1 MPNIGS
7 NTLLT
12 HAVVLTI
19 LTVCLFPYGGKAAG
33 IGVSGPQRLCEG
45 SSLQAVKADSGY
57 TSYLWSTG
65 ERGQTIYVNTGGTY
79 VVYATNGAGSLDSGR
94 ITIRDVPK
102 PHPFIGNGRQ
112 YLCEGDV
119 AALQAPDQFVW
130 YRWNTGD
137 TTRSISISTNGV
149 FRVTV
154 MDTNGC
160 IGSSDSLLVE
170 FLPVPTSRVNGP
182 NAACR
187 GSEVTYVADDVPGA
201 TYSWNVVGGTIISGQ
216 NTRIVRVRWNTSG
229 QVELTTSL
237 VRPDAQ
243 VCSSVAQYYVRVGA
257 RLRPELLFERR
268 NICEGDSTELRVG
281 NGYRSYQWN
290 TGDTTSTIF
299 VSASGLY
306 WVDLVDSSG
315 CTGTSDSL
323 EVFVHPLPIVE
334 ITGPR
339 IVCQGE
345 LFTLSAT
352 PGIAIYQWNTG
363 ERTASIQVTSSGV
376 YQVIATTLDNCSD
389 TAQFE
394 VLAGASPTATI
405 DSLVQ
410 LGPTIVNT
418 TSQTTIVLQNTGTTP
433 FSIMDISFVPPMN
446 ELRMLTPTLPR
457 LLDPGRSVS
466 IVLAW
471 SPTVIGTTSVRMLCT
486 LLSDCSATLST
497 TLTASAIDAP
507 PPATLL
513 FSLPDTTVAA
523 GTTVYLPISVTVEGA
538 MDDSEA
544 VDVEGM
550 IRFKR
555 TLLASR
561 GVSSGLYISESVDDT
576 VRRVQFRVL
585 DVHPSRSLRVT
596 DLIVETMLDIPPFTA
611 LNFESITISPA
622 GSHPVRT
629 NDGSC
634 TITTCFLEGRMV
646 RFLQPLRIERLRIDD
661 ADFIELDVLTQ
672 ERGSH
677 SIVLHA
683 MDGRS
688 VASST
693 FEHTSDIAET
703 HTVHM
708 PRRTLAHGLYF
719 IQLTSPFE
727 VRTIPVLLHE

>member
-1 MPNIGS
+1 M
-7 NTLLT
+7 LT
-12 HAVVLTI
+12 HAVILTI
-19 LTVCLFPYGGKAAG
+19 LAVCLFPCGGVAAG
-33 IGVSGPQRLCEG
+33 IGVSGPQLMCDG

-57 TSYLWSTG
+57 TNYLWSTG
-65 ERGQTIYVNTGGTY
+65 ERGQTIYVNAGGTY

-102 PHPFIGNGRQ
+102 PYPFIGNGRQ

-119 AALQAPDQFVW
+119 ASLQAPDQFEW

-137 TTRSISISTNGV
+137 STRTISISANGV

-160 IGSSDSLLVE
+160 IGSSDSLVVE

-187 GSEVTYVADDVPGA
+187 GSEVNYTADDVPGA
-201 TYSWNVVGGTIISGQ
+201 VYSWNVVGGTIISGQ
-216 NTRIVRVRWNTSG
+216 NTRNVRVRWNASG

-237 VRPDAQ
+237 ARPDAQ
-243 VCSSVAQYYVRVGA
+243 LCSSVAQYYVRVGA
-257 RLRPELLFERR
+257 RLRPELLFDRR
-268 NICEGDSTELRVG
+268 NICAGDSTELRVG
-281 NGYRSYQWN
+281 NGYRSYLWN

-299 VSASGLY
+299 VSASGVY

-315 CTGTSDSL
+315 CAGTSDSL
-323 EVFVHPLPIVE
+323 EVFVHALPIVE

-339 IVCQGE
+339 IVCPGE
-345 LFTLSAT
+345 LFSLSAT

-363 ERTASIQVTSSGV
+363 ERTPSIQVSSAGV
-376 YQVIATTLDNCSD
+376 YQVIATTLENCSD

-394 VLAGASPTATI
+394 VLAGATPTATI
-405 DSLVQ
+405 DSLVL

-418 TSQTTIVLQNTGTTP
+418 TSQTTVVLQNTGTAP
-433 FSIMDISFVPPMN
+433 FSIMGVSFVPPMN
-446 ELRMLTPTLPR
+446 ELRILDPSLPQ
-457 LLDPGRSVS
+457 LVDPGRSVS
-466 IVLAW
+466 IVLEW
-471 SPTVIGTTSVRMLCT
+471 RPTSVGTTSLRILCD
-486 LLSDCSATLST
+486 LLSDCST
-497 TLTASAIDAP
+497 TLRASVIATAIDAP

-523 GTTVYLPISVTVEGA
+523 GTTVYLPISVAVAGD
-538 MDDSEA
+538 MDEA
-544 VDVEGM
+544 EAIDVEGM

-555 TLLASR
+555 TLLVSR

-585 DVHPSRSLRVT
+585 DVHPARSQRVT

-622 GSHPVRT
+622 GSHPLRT
-629 NDGSC
+629 TDGSC

-646 RFLQPLRIERLRIDD
+646 RFLQPLSIERLRTYES
-661 ADFIELDVLTQ
+661 DFIELDVLTQ

-677 SIVLHA
+677 TVALYAI
-683 MDGRS
+683 DGCS
-688 VASST
+688 VATTT
-693 FEHTSDIAET
+693 FEHSSDVVET

-708 PRRTLAHGLYF
+708 PRQTLARGLYF

-727 VRTIPVLLHE
+727 TRTIPVLLHE

>member
-1 MPNIGS
+1 M
-7 NTLLT
+7 T
-12 HAVVLTI
+12 HAVVFTI

-33 IGVSGPQRLCEG
+33 IGVTGLQHVCEG
-45 SSLQAVKADSGY
+45 SSLQAVRADSGY
-57 TSYLWSTG
+57 TNYQWNTG
-65 ERGQTIYVNTGGTY
+65 ERGQTIYVNAGGTY

-112 YLCEGDV
+112 YLCQGDV

-137 TTRSISISTNGV
+137 TTRSISISANGV

-160 IGSSDSLLVE
+160 IGSSDSLVAE

-187 GSEVTYVADDVPGA
+187 GSEVTYVADDVPVA
-201 TYSWNVVGGTIISGQ
+201 TYSWNVVGGTIVSGQ
-216 NTRIVRVRWNTSG
+216 NTRIVRVRWNASG

-237 VRPDAQ
+237 ARPDAQ
-243 VCSSVAQYYVRVGA
+243 LCSSVAQFYVRVGA
-257 RLRPELLFERR
+257 KLRPELLFDRR

-281 NGYRSYQWN
+281 NGYRSYLWN

-299 VSASGLY
+299 VSTSGMY

-315 CTGTSDSL
+315 CGGTSDSL

-339 IVCQGE
+339 IVCPGE

-352 PGIAIYQWNTG
+352 SGIAIYQWSTG
-363 ERTASIQVTSSGV
+363 DRTPSIQVASAGV
-376 YQVIATTLDNCSD
+376 YRVIATTLDNCSD

-394 VLAGASPTATI
+394 VLAGATPTATT
-405 DSLVQ
+405 DSLVR

-418 TSQTTIVLQNTGTTP
+418 VSQTTVVLQNRGTTP
-433 FSIMDISFVPPMN
+433 FSIMGIMVVPPMN
-446 ELRMLTPTLPR
+446 ELRILSPTLPR
-457 LLDPGRSVS
+457 LVEPNRSVS
-466 IVLAW
+466 IVLEW
-471 SPTVIGTTSVRMLCT
+471 LPTSVGTSSFRMLFD
-486 LLSDCSATLST
+486 LLSDCST
-497 TLTASAIDAP
+497 TLNTSMVAMAIDAP

-523 GTTVYLPISVTVEGA
+523 GTTVYLPISVAVEGV
-538 MDDSEA
+538 MDENET

-555 TLLASR
+555 TLLVSR

-576 VRRVQFRVL
+576 VRRIQFRVL
-585 DVHPSRSLRVT
+585 DVHPARSQHVT

-611 LNFESITISPA
+611 LNFESITISPS
-622 GSHPVRT
+622 GSHPLRT
-629 NDGSC
+629 IDGSC

-646 RFLQPLRIERLRIDD
+646 RFMQPLRIERLRIDD
-661 ADFIELDVLTQ
+661 ADFMELDVRTQ

-677 SIVLHA
+677 SIKLHA
-683 MDGRS
+683 IDGCT
-688 VASST
+688 VASTT
-693 FEHTSDIAET
+693 FEHTSDNVET

-719 IQLTSPFE
+719 LQLTSPLE
-727 VRTIPVLLHE
+727 VRSIPVLLHE